1 MAVLNPFVGQDL
13 SILSTEISTADL
25 EALADFIDDGTIQL
39 VIDRTYTLQETP
51 EAISY
56 LETGH
61 ASAKVVITSRSTIDE
76 RSWRARRRV
85 VVIG

>member
-1 MAVLNPFVGQDL
+1 MGPLGKILTAAVLNPLVEQELG
-13 SILSTEISTADL
+13 ILSTEISTAD
-25 EALADFIDDGTIQL
+25 FIDGGTIQV

-61 ASAKVVITSRSTIDE
+61 ASAKVVITVT
-76 RSWRARRRV
+76 
-85 VVIG
+85 